1 MPTSRIDVIVVLGAG
16 GHAKVVVDAI
26 RTAELARTV
35 RVRDDDSRLD
45 GQELLGIL
53 VETPIGRPE
62 ELPECVHVATGD
74 NRTRQRLAAVLVA
87 AGKRL
92 IAVAHPHASV
102 AAAAR
107 IGSGAFIAAK
117 AVIAPS
123 AVVGECAIINH
134 CAVVDHDCM
143 VGPYAHI
150 APNATLGGAVRVGV
164 GTLIGAGAVVLPGM
178 EVGNWATVG
187 AGAVVTRPV
196 PDGTTVVGVPAL
208 WKPHA

>member
-1 MPTSRIDVIVVLGAG
+1 MHTSRIELIVVLGAG

-26 RTAELARTV
+26 RAAELARTV
-35 RVRDDDSRLD
+35 RVRDDDSRRH
-45 GQELLGIL
+45 GEELLGIL
-53 VETPIGRPE
+53 IETPIGNPE
-62 ELPECVHVATGD
+62 ELPECAHVAMGD
-74 NRTRQRLAAVLVA
+74 NRTRQQLAAALVA

-92 IAVAHPHASV
+92 IAVVHPRASM
-102 AAAAR
+102 AATAR
-107 IGSGAFIAAK
+107 VGSGAFIAAN

-150 APNATLGGAVRVGV
+150 APNATLGGSVRVGV
-164 GTLIGAGAVVLPGM
+164 GTLIGAGAVLLPGVD
-178 EVGNWATVG
+178 VGNWATVG

-196 PDGTTVVGVPAL
+196 PDGATVVGVPAVR
-208 WKPHA
+208 KPHA